1 MSIQHEKVLYKTKM
15 NMMILHYLK
24 SAVRSLMKYKVQT
37 TASMVGLTLGFV
49 CFALSAVWV
58 RYEQTF
64 DSFHRGADRMYLL
77 RSSSFWEN
85 QTSLSHHFPLA
96 EELKRTFSEVEDAAA
111 YWYWEIPVKL
121 SEDAAEDVN
130 LGYIRSD
137 SLFVRMFDVRLV
149 RGSWSF
155 LNVPEEA
162 ALTEEGARR
171 LFGTT
176 DVLGRTIYY
185 GNTYRISAVLTGW
198 GQHTNFPFSIMFGMD
213 QDEKNNTSY
222 CDYYISLRLRAGV
235 DTAALVAQMNNS
247 SLKYRQTNWWDG
259 SKCAL
264 SLEPLTHCRYTEFQD
279 RQSVSIF
286 YIRLFSALG
295 LVLIVLALVNFF
307 SMLVSRMHLRRRELA
322 LRIACGSSRGGLTG
336 LFLSELLLILS
347 GAVLLGMIL
356 VEAMEKP
363 FCMLS
368 GIEGSIRLPV
378 AVCFLLLAA
387 VIFLMTWG
395 ITAFYCNR
403 IASRQLQPA
412 AAVRPGR
419 FSFQKIC
426 LGVQF
431 GICALVLFALSFLLL
446 QLRHLTHTDIGF
458 ERDGRAIVECDGSE
472 SLNERIIHEL
482 RRQPYV
488 QEVKKLYSLL
498 PQRAH
503 AGMAVSSWDGKL
515 DNADP
520 ITLNAIPEGQEFI
533 DFYGLRLIAGNT
545 LITQGDTMSV
555 VINETAARMM
565 NMANPVGK
573 KVGSWL
579 VVGVVRDFHVSA
591 PTVPVEPTV
600 FLGFN
605 GPLQM
610 GRETLVRFDESET
623 ERMKHFVDSLV
634 QSEEPGVFLK
644 ITTVREAYEEYLR
657 SERTLQRLL
666 TVVAVACVL
675 ITLIGVFAH
684 VSLVCEQRRKEIA
697 IRKVNGATASGI
709 FRSFLKEYFVLLLVA
724 CVIAFPLGSVAMQ
737 QWVERYV
744 ERMAWPWWLYAAILV
759 GLALFVVLCIGRS
772 VWRAARE
779 NPAEVIKSE

>member
-1 MSIQHEKVLYKTKM
+1 M
-15 NMMILHYLK
+15 NMMFLHYLK

-37 TASMVGLTLGFV
+37 TASVIGLALGFV
-49 CFALSAVWV
+49 CFVLSAVWV

-96 EELKRTFSEVEDAAA
+96 EELKRTFAEVEDAAA
-111 YWYWEIPVKL
+111 YWYWEISVKL

-130 LGYIRSD
+130 LGCIRSD

-185 GNTYRISAVLTGW
+185 AGNTYRISAVLTGW

-213 QDEKNNTSY
+213 QDEKNKSSY
-222 CDYYISLRLRAGV
+222 PDYYISLRLTSET

-247 SLKYRQTNWWDG
+247 SLKYKQTNWWDG

-295 LVLIVLALVNFF
+295 LLLIVLALVNFF

-347 GAVLLGMIL
+347 GAVLLGMVL
-356 VEAMEKP
+356 VEAVEKP
-363 FCMLS
+363 FCALS

-378 AVCFLLLAA
+378 AVCFLLLA
-387 VIFLMTWG
+387 IITFLMTWG
-395 ITAFYCNR
+395 IVSFYCNR

-412 AAVRPGR
+412 VVVRPGR

-482 RRQPYV
+482 RRQSYV

-498 PQRAH
+498 PQKSS
-503 AGMAVSSWDGKL
+503 GSLAVNTWDGKL
-515 DNADP
+515 DDAYS
-520 ITLNAIPEGQEFI
+520 IALNAIPEGQEFMN
-533 DFYGLRLIAGNT
+533 FYGLRLIAGNT
-545 LITQGDTMSV
+545 LITQDDTISA
-555 VINETAARMM
+555 VINETAVRRM
-565 NMANPVGK
+565 NMSDPIGK
-573 KVGSWL
+573 KVGRWTI
-579 VVGVVRDFHVSA
+579 VGVVRDFHVSA
-591 PTVPVEPTV
+591 PTVPVEPTII
-600 FLGFN
+600 LGFN
-605 GPLQM
+605 GPVHL

-623 ERMKHFVDSLV
+623 VRLKHFVDSLA
-634 QSEEPGVFLK
+634 QSEKPGVFLK

-666 TVVAVACVL
+666 TVVAVVCVL

-697 IRKVNGATASGI
+697 IRKVNGATATGI
-709 FRSFLKEYFVLLLVA
+709 FRSFLKEYFALLLVA
-724 CVIAFPLGSVAMQ
+724 CIIAFPLGSVAMQ
-737 QWVERYV
+737 SWVERYV
-744 ERMAWPWWLYAAILV
+744 ERMVWPWWLYPAILM

>member
-1 MSIQHEKVLYKTKM
+1 M

-24 SAVRSLMKYKVQT
+24 SAVRSLTKYKVQT
-37 TASMVGLTLGFV
+37 IASVVGLTLGFV

-64 DSFHRGADRMYLL
+64 DSFHRGADRMFLL
-77 RSSSFWEN
+77 GSNSWRE
-85 QTSLSHHFPLA
+85 TGLSHRFLLA
-96 EELKRTFSEVEDAAA
+96 EELKETFPEVEDAAA
-111 YWYWEIPVKL
+111 YWYLEIPVML
-121 SEDAAEDVN
+121 SEDATEEVN
-130 LGYIRSD
+130 LGCIRTD
-137 SLFVRMFDVRLV
+137 SLFVHMFDVRLM

-155 LNVPEEA
+155 LNVPEEV
-162 ALTEEGARR
+162 ALTEEGALR

-176 DVLGRTIYY
+176 DVLGRTVYCQ
-185 GNTYRISAVLTGW
+185 NKTYRISAVLTGW
-198 GQHTNFPFSIMFGMD
+198 GQHTNFPFSIMLGMN

-235 DTAALVAQMNNS
+235 DTAALVTQMNNS
-247 SLKYRQTNWWDG
+247 SLKYKVSQRWDG
-259 SKCAL
+259 KKCVL
-264 SLEPLTHCRYTEFQD
+264 SLEPLTHCRYTVFQD
-279 RQSVSIF
+279 KLSVSIF

-295 LVLIVLALVNFF
+295 LLLIVLALVNFF
-307 SMLVSRMHLRRRELA
+307 SMSVSRMYLRRRELA
-322 LRIACGSSRGGLTG
+322 LRIACGSSRVGLTG

-368 GIEGSIRLPV
+368 GIEGSIRLSV
-378 AVCFLLLAA
+378 VVCFLLLAA

-395 ITAFYCNR
+395 ISAFYCNR

-458 ERDGRAIVECDGSE
+458 ERDGRATIYCYGSE

-623 ERMKHFVDSLV
+623 DRLKHFVDSLV

-657 SERTLQRLL
+657 SERTLQKLL

-697 IRKVNGATASGI
+697 IRKVNGATAAGI
-709 FRSFLKEYFVLLLVA
+709 FRSFLKEYFALLLVA

-737 QWVERYV
+737 NWVERYV

>member
-1 MSIQHEKVLYKTKM
+1 MF
-15 NMMILHYLK
+15 LHYLK
-24 SAVRSLMKYKVQT
+24 SAVRSLTKYKVQT
-37 TASMVGLTLGFV
+37 IASVVGLTLGFV

-64 DSFHRGADRMYLL
+64 DSFHRRADRMYLL
-77 RSSSFWEN
+77 GSNSWRE
-85 QTSLSHHFPLA
+85 TGLSHRFLLA
-96 EELKRTFSEVEDAAA
+96 EELKGTFPEVEDAAA
-111 YWYWEIPVKL
+111 YWYLEIPVML
-121 SEDAAEDVN
+121 SEDATEEVN
-130 LGYIRSD
+130 LGCIRTD
-137 SLFVRMFDVRLV
+137 SLFVHMFDVRLM

-155 LNVPEEA
+155 LNVPEEV
-162 ALTEEGARR
+162 ALTEEGALR
-171 LFGTT
+171 LLGTT
-176 DVLGRTIYY
+176 DVLGRTVYCQ
-185 GNTYRISAVLTGW
+185 NKTYRISAVLTGW
-198 GQHTNFPFSIMFGMD
+198 GQHTNFPFSIMLGMD

-235 DTAALVAQMNNS
+235 DTAALVTQMNNS
-247 SLKYRQTNWWDG
+247 SLKYKVSQRWDG
-259 SKCAL
+259 KKCVL
-264 SLEPLTHCRYTEFQD
+264 SLEPLTHCRYTVFQD
-279 RQSVSIF
+279 KLSVSIF

-295 LVLIVLALVNFF
+295 LLLIVLALVNFF
-307 SMLVSRMHLRRRELA
+307 SMSVSRMYLRRRELA
-322 LRIACGSSRGGLTG
+322 LRIACGSSRVGLTG

-368 GIEGSIRLPV
+368 GIEGSIRLSV
-378 AVCFLLLAA
+378 VVCFLLLAA

-395 ITAFYCNR
+395 ITVFYCNR

-431 GICALVLFALSFLLL
+431 GICTLVLFALSFLLL

-458 ERDGRAIVECDGSE
+458 ERDGRATIYCYGSE

-623 ERMKHFVDSLV
+623 DRLKHFVDSLV

-697 IRKVNGATASGI
+697 IRKVNGATATGI
-709 FRSFLKEYFVLLLVA
+709 FRSFLKEYFALLLVA
-724 CVIAFPLGSVAMQ
+724 CIIAFPLGSVAMQ
-737 QWVERYV
+737 SWVERYV
-744 ERMAWPWWLYAAILV
+744 ERMVWPWWLYAAILV

-772 VWRAARE
+772 VWHAARE

>member
-1 MSIQHEKVLYKTKM
+1 
-15 NMMILHYLK
+15 MMILHYLK

-37 TASMVGLTLGFV
+37 VASMVGLTLGFV

-121 SEDAAEDVN
+121 SEDAAEAVN

-623 ERMKHFVDSLV
+623 DRLKHFVDSLV

-657 SERTLQRLL
+657 SERTLQKLL
-666 TVVAVACVL
+666 MVVALACVL

-684 VSLVCEQRRKEIA
+684 VSLICEQRRKEIA

-709 FRSFLKEYFVLLLVA
+709 FRSFLKEYFALLLVA

-737 QWVERYV
+737 SWMERYV

-759 GLALFVVLCIGRS
+759 ALGLFVVLCIGRS

>member
-1 MSIQHEKVLYKTKM
+1 
-15 NMMILHYLK
+15 MMILHYLK
-24 SAVRSLMKYKVQT
+24 SAVRSLTKYKVQT
-37 TASMVGLTLGFV
+37 VASVVGLTLGFV

-77 RSSSFWEN
+77 GSNSWRE
-85 QTSLSHHFPLA
+85 TGLSHRFLLA
-96 EELKRTFSEVEDAAA
+96 EELKETFPEVEDAAA
-111 YWYWEIPVKL
+111 YWYLEIPVML
-121 SEDAAEDVN
+121 SEDATEEVN
-130 LGYIRSD
+130 LGCIRAD
-137 SLFVRMFDVRLV
+137 SLFVHMFDVRLM

-155 LNVPEEA
+155 LNVPEEV
-162 ALTEEGARR
+162 ALTEEGALR

-176 DVLGRTIYY
+176 DVLGRTVYCQ
-185 GNTYRISAVLTGW
+185 NKTYRISAVLTGW

-222 CDYYISLRLRAGV
+222 CDYYISLRLRARV
-235 DTAALVAQMNNS
+235 DTAALVTQMNNS
-247 SLKYRQTNWWDG
+247 SLKYKVSQRWDG
-259 SKCAL
+259 KKCVL
-264 SLEPLTHCRYTEFQD
+264 SLEPLTHCRYTVFQD
-279 RQSVSIF
+279 KLSVSIF

-295 LVLIVLALVNFF
+295 LLLIVLALVNFF
-307 SMLVSRMHLRRRELA
+307 SMSVSRMYLRRRELA
-322 LRIACGSSRGGLTG
+322 LRIACGSSRVGLTG

-356 VEAMEKP
+356 VEAMEKS

-368 GIEGSIRLPV
+368 GIEGSIRLSV
-378 AVCFLLLAA
+378 VVCFLLLVA

-431 GICALVLFALSFLLL
+431 GICALVLFCLSFLLL

-458 ERDGRAIVECDGSE
+458 ERDGRATVYCYGSE

-503 AGMAVSSWDGKL
+503 AGMAVSSWDGKS

-533 DFYGLRLIAGNT
+533 NFYGLRLIAGNT

-573 KVGSWL
+573 KVGPWL

-610 GRETLVRFDESET
+610 GRETLVRFNESET

-709 FRSFLKEYFVLLLVA
+709 FRSFLKEYFALLLVA
-724 CVIAFPLGSVAMQ
+724 CIIVFPLGSVAMQ

-744 ERMAWPWWLYAAILV
+744 ERMVWPWWLYAAILV
-759 GLALFVVLCIGRS
+759 VLALFVVLCIGRS

>member
-1 MSIQHEKVLYKTKM
+1 M

-24 SAVRSLMKYKVQT
+24 SAVRSLMKYKIQT
-37 TASMVGLTLGFV
+37 VASMVGLTLGFV

-77 RSSSFWEN
+77 DSNSWRD
-85 QTSLSHHFPLA
+85 TGLSHRFLLA
-96 EELKRTFSEVEDAAA
+96 EELKETFPEVEDAAA
-111 YWYWEIPVKL
+111 YWYWEISIKL
-121 SEDAAEDVN
+121 SEDAAEEVD
-130 LGYIRSD
+130 LGCIHAD

-155 LNVPEEA
+155 LNVPEEI

-176 DVLGRTIYY
+176 DVLGRTVYCQ
-185 GNTYRISAVLTGW
+185 NKTYCISAVLTGW

-235 DTAALVAQMNNS
+235 DTAALVTQMNNR
-247 SLKYRQTNWWDG
+247 SLKYKVSQRWDG
-259 SKCAL
+259 KKSLL
-264 SLEPLTHCRYTEFQD
+264 SLEPLTHCRYTVFQD

-295 LVLIVLALVNFF
+295 LLLIVLALVNFF
-307 SMLVSRMHLRRRELA
+307 SILVSRMHLRRRELA
-322 LRIACGSSRGGLTG
+322 LRIACGSSRVGLTG

-368 GIEGSIRLPV
+368 GIEGSIRLSV
-378 AVCFLLLAA
+378 VICFLLLAA

-458 ERDGRAIVECDGSE
+458 ERDGRATIYCYGSE

-610 GRETLVRFDESET
+610 GRDILVHFDESDT
-623 ERMKHFVDSLV
+623 DRLKHFVDSLV

-657 SERTLQRLL
+657 SERTLQKLL

-697 IRKVNGATASGI
+697 IRKVNGATATGI
-709 FRSFLKEYFVLLLVA
+709 FRSFLKEYFSLLLLA

-737 QWVERYV
+737 KWVERYV
-744 ERMAWPWWLYAAILV
+744 ERMVWPWWLYAAILV
-759 GLALFVVLCIGRS
+759 ALGLFVVLCIGRS

>member
-1 MSIQHEKVLYKTKM
+1 
-15 NMMILHYLK
+15 MMILHYLK
-24 SAVRSLMKYKVQT
+24 SAVRSLTKYKVQT
-37 TASMVGLTLGFV
+37 IASVVGLTLGFV
-49 CFALSAVWV
+49 CFALSTVWV

-77 RSSSFWEN
+77 GSNSWRE
-85 QTSLSHHFPLA
+85 TGLSHRFLLA
-96 EELKRTFSEVEDAAA
+96 EELKETFPEVEDAAA
-111 YWYWEIPVKL
+111 YWYLEIPVML
-121 SEDAAEDVN
+121 SEDATEEVN
-130 LGYIRSD
+130 LGCIRTD
-137 SLFVRMFDVRLV
+137 SLFVHMFDVRLM

-155 LNVPEEA
+155 LNVPEEV
-162 ALTEEGARR
+162 ALTEEGALR

-176 DVLGRTIYY
+176 DVLGRTVYCQ
-185 GNTYRISAVLTGW
+185 NKTYRISAVLTGW
-198 GQHTNFPFSIMFGMD
+198 GQHTNFPFSIMLGMD

-222 CDYYISLRLRAGV
+222 CDYYINLRLRAGV
-235 DTAALVAQMNNS
+235 DTAALVTQMNNS
-247 SLKYRQTNWWDG
+247 SLKYKVSQRWDG
-259 SKCAL
+259 KKCVL
-264 SLEPLTHCRYTEFQD
+264 SLEPLTHCRYTVFQD
-279 RQSVSIF
+279 KLSVSIF

-295 LVLIVLALVNFF
+295 LLLIVLALVNFF
-307 SMLVSRMHLRRRELA
+307 SMSVSRMYLRRRELA
-322 LRIACGSSRGGLTG
+322 LRIACGSSRVGLTG

-368 GIEGSIRLPV
+368 GIEGSIRLSV
-378 AVCFLLLAA
+378 VVCFLLLAA

-412 AAVRPGR
+412 AAVSPGR

-458 ERDGRAIVECDGSE
+458 ERDGRATIYCYGSE

-623 ERMKHFVDSLV
+623 DRLKHFVDSLV

-709 FRSFLKEYFVLLLVA
+709 FRSFLKEYFALLLVA
-724 CVIAFPLGSVAMQ
+724 CIIAFPLGSVAMQ
-737 QWVERYV
+737 SWVERYV

-759 GLALFVVLCIGRS
+759 GLLLFVMLCIGRS

>member
-1 MSIQHEKVLYKTKM
+1 
-15 NMMILHYLK
+15 MMILHYLK
-24 SAVRSLMKYKVQT
+24 SAVRSLMKYKIQT
-37 TASMVGLTLGFV
+37 VASMVGLTLGFV

-64 DSFHRGADRMYLL
+64 DSFHRGADRMFLL
-77 RSSSFWEN
+77 GSNSWRE
-85 QTSLSHHFPLA
+85 TGLSHRFLLA
-96 EELKRTFSEVEDAAA
+96 EELKETFPEVEDAAA
-111 YWYWEIPVKL
+111 YWYLEIPVML
-121 SEDAAEDVN
+121 SEDATEEVN
-130 LGYIRSD
+130 LGCIRTD
-137 SLFVRMFDVRLV
+137 SLFVHMFDVRLM

-155 LNVPEEA
+155 LNVPEEV
-162 ALTEEGARR
+162 ALTEEGALR

-176 DVLGRTIYY
+176 DVMGRTVYCQ
-185 GNTYRISAVLTGW
+185 NKTYRISAVLTGW
-198 GQHTNFPFSIMFGMD
+198 GQHTNFPFSIMLGMD

-235 DTAALVAQMNNS
+235 DTAALVTQMNNS
-247 SLKYRQTNWWDG
+247 SLKYKVSQRWDG
-259 SKCAL
+259 KKCVL
-264 SLEPLTHCRYTEFQD
+264 SLEPLTHCRYTVFQD
-279 RQSVSIF
+279 KLSVSIF

-295 LVLIVLALVNFF
+295 LLLIVLALVNFF
-307 SMLVSRMHLRRRELA
+307 SMSVSRMYLRRRELA
-322 LRIACGSSRGGLTG
+322 LRIACGSSRVGLTG

-368 GIEGSIRLPV
+368 GIEGSISIPV
-378 AVCFLLLAA
+378 VVCFLLLAA

-458 ERDGRAIVECDGSE
+458 ERNGRATIYCYGSE

-623 ERMKHFVDSLV
+623 DRLKHFVDSLV

-657 SERTLQRLL
+657 SERTLQKLL

-709 FRSFLKEYFVLLLVA
+709 FHSFLKEYFALLLVA
-724 CVIAFPLGSVAMQ
+724 CIIAFPLGSVAMQ

-744 ERMAWPWWLYAAILV
+744 ERMTWPWWLYAAILV

>member
-1 MSIQHEKVLYKTKM
+1 
-15 NMMILHYLK
+15 MMILHYLK
-24 SAVRSLMKYKVQT
+24 SAVRSLTKYKVQT
-37 TASMVGLTLGFV
+37 VASVVGLTLGFV

-77 RSSSFWEN
+77 GSNSWRE
-85 QTSLSHHFPLA
+85 TGLSHRFLLA
-96 EELKRTFSEVEDAAA
+96 EELKETFPEVEDAAA
-111 YWYWEIPVKL
+111 YWYLEIPVML
-121 SEDAAEDVN
+121 SEDATEEVN
-130 LGYIRSD
+130 LGCIRAD
-137 SLFVRMFDVRLV
+137 SLFVHMFDVRLM

-155 LNVPEEA
+155 LNVPEEV
-162 ALTEEGARR
+162 ALTEEGALR

-176 DVLGRTIYY
+176 DVLGRTVYCQ
-185 GNTYRISAVLTGW
+185 NKTYRISAVLTGW
-198 GQHTNFPFSIMFGMD
+198 GQHTNFPFSIMLGMD

-222 CDYYISLRLRAGV
+222 CDYYISLRLRARV
-235 DTAALVAQMNNS
+235 DTATLVTQMNNS
-247 SLKYRQTNWWDG
+247 SLKYKVSQRWDG
-259 SKCAL
+259 KKCVL
-264 SLEPLTHCRYTEFQD
+264 SLEPLTHCRYTVFQD
-279 RQSVSIF
+279 KLSVSIF

-295 LVLIVLALVNFF
+295 LLLIVLALVNFF
-307 SMLVSRMHLRRRELA
+307 SMSVSRMYLRRRELA
-322 LRIACGSSRGGLTG
+322 LRIACGSSRVGLTG
-336 LFLSELLLILS
+336 LFLFELLLILS
-347 GAVLLGMIL
+347 GAVLLGMVL
-356 VEAMEKP
+356 VEAVEKP

-368 GIEGSIRLPV
+368 GIEGSIRLSV
-378 AVCFLLLAA
+378 VVCFLLLAA

-412 AAVRPGR
+412 ATVSPGR

-458 ERDGRAIVECDGSE
+458 ERNGRATIYCYGSE

-498 PQRAH
+498 PQGAH

-573 KVGSWL
+573 KVGPWL

-591 PTVPVEPTV
+591 PTVPVEPMV

-623 ERMKHFVDSLV
+623 ARLKHFVDSLV
-634 QSEEPGVFLK
+634 KSEEPGVFLK

-657 SERTLQRLL
+657 SERTLQKLL
-666 TVVAVACVL
+666 TVVAVVCVQ

-697 IRKVNGATASGI
+697 IRKVNGATAAGI
-709 FRSFLKEYFVLLLVA
+709 FRSFLKEYFALLLVA

-737 QWVERYV
+737 NWVERYV
-744 ERMAWPWWLYAAILV
+744 ERMFWPWWLYAAILLV
-759 GLALFVVLCIGRS
+759 LSLFVVLCIGRS

>member
-1 MSIQHEKVLYKTKM
+1 
-15 NMMILHYLK
+15 MMILHYLK
-24 SAVRSLMKYKVQT
+24 SAVRSLTKYKVQT
-37 TASMVGLTLGFV
+37 IASVVGLTLGFV

-64 DSFHRGADRMYLL
+64 DSFHRGADRMFLL
-77 RSSSFWEN
+77 GSNSWRE
-85 QTSLSHHFPLA
+85 TGLSHRFLLA
-96 EELKRTFSEVEDAAA
+96 EELKETFPEVEDAAA
-111 YWYWEIPVKL
+111 YWYLEIPVML
-121 SEDAAEDVN
+121 SEDATEEVN
-130 LGYIRSD
+130 LGCIRTD
-137 SLFVRMFDVRLV
+137 SLFVHMFDVRLM

-155 LNVPEEA
+155 LNVPEEV
-162 ALTEEGARR
+162 ALTEEGALR

-176 DVLGRTIYY
+176 DVLGRTVYCQ
-185 GNTYRISAVLTGW
+185 NKTYRISAVLTGW

-235 DTAALVAQMNNS
+235 DTAALVTQMNNS
-247 SLKYRQTNWWDG
+247 SLKYKVSQRWDG
-259 SKCAL
+259 KKCVL
-264 SLEPLTHCRYTEFQD
+264 SLEPLTHCRYTVFQD
-279 RQSVSIF
+279 KLSVSIF

-295 LVLIVLALVNFF
+295 LLLIVLALVNFF
-307 SMLVSRMHLRRRELA
+307 SMSVSRMYLRRRELA
-322 LRIACGSSRGGLTG
+322 LRIACGSSRVGLTG

-356 VEAMEKP
+356 VEAVEKP

-368 GIEGSIRLPV
+368 GIEGSIRLSV
-378 AVCFLLLAA
+378 VVCFLLLAA

-458 ERDGRAIVECDGSE
+458 ERDGRATIYCYGSE
-472 SLNERIIHEL
+472 SLNKRIIHEL

-498 PQRAH
+498 PQGAH

-573 KVGSWL
+573 KVGPWL

-666 TVVAVACVL
+666 TVVAVVCVL

-697 IRKVNGATASGI
+697 IRKVNGATAAGI
-709 FRSFLKEYFVLLLVA
+709 FRSFLKEYFALLLVA
-724 CVIAFPLGSVAMQ
+724 CIIAFPLGSVAMQ
-737 QWVERYV
+737 SWVERYV
-744 ERMAWPWWLYAAILV
+744 ERMTWPWWLYAAILV

>member
-1 MSIQHEKVLYKTKM
+1 M
-15 NMMILHYLK
+15 NMMFLHYLK
-24 SAVRSLMKYKVQT
+24 VAVRSLMKYKVQT
-37 TASMVGLTLGFV
+37 AASVIGLALGFV

-77 RSSSFWEN
+77 RSSSFWRE
-85 QTSLSHHFPLA
+85 TGLSHRFLLA
-96 EELKRTFSEVEDAAA
+96 EELKETFPEVEDAAA
-111 YWYWEIPVKL
+111 YWYLEVPVML
-121 SEDAAEDVN
+121 SDDATEEVN
-130 LGYIRSD
+130 LGCVRTD
-137 SLFVRMFDVRLV
+137 SLFVRMFDVQLV

-155 LNVPEEA
+155 LNVPEEI

-176 DVLGRTIYY
+176 DVLGRTVYCQ
-185 GNTYRISAVLTGW
+185 NKTYRISAVLTGW

-235 DTAALVAQMNNS
+235 DTAALVTQMNNS
-247 SLKYRQTNWWDG
+247 SLKYKVSQRWDG
-259 SKCAL
+259 KKCVL
-264 SLEPLTHCRYTEFQD
+264 SLEPLTHCRYTVFQD
-279 RQSVSIF
+279 RQSVSIL
-286 YIRLFSALG
+286 YIRLFSVLG
-295 LVLIVLALVNFF
+295 LLLIVLALVNFF

-336 LFLSELLLILS
+336 VFLSELLLILS

-356 VEAMEKP
+356 VEVVEMP
-363 FCMLS
+363 FCTLS

-378 AVCFLLLAA
+378 AICFLLLAA
-387 VIFLMTWG
+387 VTFLMTWG
-395 ITAFYCNR
+395 IITFYCNR

-412 AAVRPGR
+412 AAVRSGR
-419 FSFQKIC
+419 LSFQKIC

-431 GICALVLFALSFLLL
+431 GICALVLFCLAFLLL
-446 QLRHLTHTDIGF
+446 QLRYLTNTDIGF
-458 ERDGRAIVECDGSE
+458 ERDGRATIYCYGSE

-482 RRQPYV
+482 CRQSYV

-498 PQRAH
+498 PQRSF
-503 AGMAVSSWDGKL
+503 AGIAVDSWDGKL

-520 ITLNAIPEGQEFI
+520 VTLNVIPEGQEFI

-565 NMANPVGK
+565 NMTNPIGK
-573 KVGSWL
+573 KIGKWTI
-579 VVGVVRDFHVSA
+579 VGVVRDFHVSA

-605 GPLQM
+605 GPVQM

-623 ERMKHFVDSLV
+623 DRLKHFVDSLV

-657 SERTLQRLL
+657 SERTLQKLL

-709 FRSFLKEYFVLLLVA
+709 FRSFLKEYFALLLLA

-737 QWVERYV
+737 KWVERYV
-744 ERMAWPWWLYAAILV
+744 ERMVWPWWLYAAILV
-759 GLALFVVLCIGRS
+759 ALGLFVVLCIGRS

>member
-1 MSIQHEKVLYKTKM
+1 M

-24 SAVRSLMKYKVQT
+24 SAVRSLMKYKIQT
-37 TASMVGLTLGFV
+37 VASMVGLTLGFV

-77 RSSSFWEN
+77 DSNSWRD
-85 QTSLSHHFPLA
+85 TGLSHRFLLA
-96 EELKRTFSEVEDAAA
+96 EELKETFPEVEDAAA
-111 YWYWEIPVKL
+111 YWYWEISIKL
-121 SEDAAEDVN
+121 SEDAAEEVD
-130 LGYIRSD
+130 LGCIHAD

-155 LNVPEEA
+155 LNVPEEI

-176 DVLGRTIYY
+176 DVLGRTVYCQ
-185 GNTYRISAVLTGW
+185 NKTYCISAVLTGW

-235 DTAALVAQMNNS
+235 DTAALVTQMNNR
-247 SLKYRQTNWWDG
+247 SLKYKVSQRWDG
-259 SKCAL
+259 KKSLL
-264 SLEPLTHCRYTEFQD
+264 SLEPLTHCRYTVFQD

-295 LVLIVLALVNFF
+295 LLLIVLALVNFF
-307 SMLVSRMHLRRRELA
+307 SILVSRMHLRRRELA
-322 LRIACGSSRGGLTG
+322 LRIACGSSRVGLTG

-368 GIEGSIRLPV
+368 GIEGSIRLSV
-378 AVCFLLLAA
+378 VICFLLLAA

-458 ERDGRAIVECDGSE
+458 ERNGRATIYCYGSE

-610 GRETLVRFDESET
+610 GRDILVHFDESDT
-623 ERMKHFVDSLV
+623 DRLKHFVDSLV

-657 SERTLQRLL
+657 SERTLQKLL

-697 IRKVNGATASGI
+697 IRKVNGATATGI
-709 FRSFLKEYFVLLLVA
+709 FRSFLKEYFSLLLLA

-737 QWVERYV
+737 KWVERYV
-744 ERMAWPWWLYAAILV
+744 ERMVWPWWLYAAILV
-759 GLALFVVLCIGRS
+759 ALGLFVVLCIGRS

>member
-1 MSIQHEKVLYKTKM
+1 M

-24 SAVRSLMKYKVQT
+24 SAVRSLTKYKVQT
-37 TASMVGLTLGFV
+37 IASVVGLTLGFV

-64 DSFHRGADRMYLL
+64 DSFHRGADRMFLL
-77 RSSSFWEN
+77 GSNSWRE
-85 QTSLSHHFPLA
+85 TGLSHRFLLA
-96 EELKRTFSEVEDAAA
+96 EELKETFPEVEDAAA
-111 YWYWEIPVKL
+111 YWYLEIPVML
-121 SEDAAEDVN
+121 SEDATEEVN
-130 LGYIRSD
+130 LGCIRTD
-137 SLFVRMFDVRLV
+137 SLFVHMFDVRLM

-155 LNVPEEA
+155 LNVPEEV
-162 ALTEEGARR
+162 ALTEEGALR

-176 DVLGRTIYY
+176 DVLGRTVYCQ
-185 GNTYRISAVLTGW
+185 NKTYRISAVLTGW

-235 DTAALVAQMNNS
+235 DTAALVTQMNNS
-247 SLKYRQTNWWDG
+247 SLKYKVSQRWDG
-259 SKCAL
+259 KKCVL
-264 SLEPLTHCRYTEFQD
+264 SLEPLTHCRYTVFQD
-279 RQSVSIF
+279 KLSVSIF

-295 LVLIVLALVNFF
+295 LLLIVLALVNFF
-307 SMLVSRMHLRRRELA
+307 SMSVSRMYLRRRELA
-322 LRIACGSSRGGLTG
+322 LRIACGSSRVGLTG

-368 GIEGSIRLPV
+368 GIEGSIRLSV
-378 AVCFLLLAA
+378 VVCFLLLAA

-458 ERDGRAIVECDGSE
+458 ERDGRATIYCYGSE

-623 ERMKHFVDSLV
+623 DRLKHFVDSLV

-657 SERTLQRLL
+657 SERTLQKLL
-666 TVVAVACVL
+666 TVVAVVCVL

-697 IRKVNGATASGI
+697 IRKVNGATAADI
-709 FRSFLKEYFVLLLVA
+709 FRSFLKEYLALLLVA
-724 CVIAFPLGSVAMQ
+724 CIIAFPLGSVAMQ
-737 QWVERYV
+737 SWVERYV

>member
-1 MSIQHEKVLYKTKM
+1 
-15 NMMILHYLK
+15 MMILHYLK
-24 SAVRSLMKYKVQT
+24 SAVRSLTKYKVQT
-37 TASMVGLTLGFV
+37 IASVVGLTLGFV

-64 DSFHRGADRMYLL
+64 DSFHRGADRMFLL
-77 RSSSFWEN
+77 GSNSWRE
-85 QTSLSHHFPLA
+85 TGLSHRFLLA
-96 EELKRTFSEVEDAAA
+96 EELKETFPEVEDAAA
-111 YWYWEIPVKL
+111 YWYLEIPVML
-121 SEDAAEDVN
+121 SEDATEEVN
-130 LGYIRSD
+130 LGCIRTD
-137 SLFVRMFDVRLV
+137 SLFVHMFDVRLM

-155 LNVPEEA
+155 LNVPEEV
-162 ALTEEGARR
+162 ALTEEGALR

-176 DVLGRTIYY
+176 DVLGRTVYCQ
-185 GNTYRISAVLTGW
+185 NKTYRISAVLTGW
-198 GQHTNFPFSIMFGMD
+198 GQHTNFPFSIMLGMN

-235 DTAALVAQMNNS
+235 DTAALVTQMNNS
-247 SLKYRQTNWWDG
+247 SLKYKVSQRWDG
-259 SKCAL
+259 KKCVL
-264 SLEPLTHCRYTEFQD
+264 SLEPLTHCRYTVFQD
-279 RQSVSIF
+279 KLSVSIF

-295 LVLIVLALVNFF
+295 LLLIVLALVNFF
-307 SMLVSRMHLRRRELA
+307 SMSVSRMYLRRRELA
-322 LRIACGSSRGGLTG
+322 LRIACGSSRVGLTG

-368 GIEGSIRLPV
+368 GIEGSIRLSV
-378 AVCFLLLAA
+378 VVCFLLLAA

-395 ITAFYCNR
+395 ISAFYCNR

-458 ERDGRAIVECDGSE
+458 ERDGRATIYCYGSE

-623 ERMKHFVDSLV
+623 DRLKHFVDSLV

-657 SERTLQRLL
+657 SERTLQKLL

-697 IRKVNGATASGI
+697 IRKVNGATAAGI
-709 FRSFLKEYFVLLLVA
+709 FRSFLKEYFALLLVA

-737 QWVERYV
+737 NWVERYV

>member
-1 MSIQHEKVLYKTKM
+1 
-15 NMMILHYLK
+15 MMILHYLK
-24 SAVRSLMKYKVQT
+24 SAVRSLMKYKIQT
-37 TASMVGLTLGFV
+37 VASMVGLALGFV

-77 RSSSFWEN
+77 GSSSAWEN
-85 QTSLSHHFPLA
+85 QTNLKHRFPLA
-96 EELKRTFSEVEDAAA
+96 EELKETFPEVEDAAA

-130 LGYIRSD
+130 LGCVRSD

-155 LNVPEEA
+155 LNVPEEV

-185 GNTYRISAVLTGW
+185 AGNTYRISTVLTGW

-213 QDEKNNTSY
+213 QTEKNKSSY
-222 CDYYISLRLRAGV
+222 PDYYISLRLRSEA
-235 DTAALVAQMNNS
+235 DTAALMAQMNNS
-247 SLKYRQTNWWDG
+247 SLKYKVAKMWNG
-259 SKCAL
+259 KKSVL
-264 SLEPLTHCRYTEFQD
+264 SLEPLTHCRYTVFQD
-279 RQSVSIF
+279 RLSVSIF

-295 LVLIVLALVNFF
+295 LLLIVLALVNFF

-322 LRIACGSSRGGLTG
+322 LRIACGSSRVGLTG
-336 LFLSELLLILS
+336 VFLSELLLILS
-347 GAVLLGMIL
+347 GAVLSGMIFIEI
-356 VEAMEKP
+356 VEKP
-363 FCMLS
+363 FCTLS

-387 VIFLMTWG
+387 VTFLMTWG
-395 ITAFYCNR
+395 IIVIYCHR

-412 AAVRPGR
+412 VVVRPER

-446 QLRHLTHTDIGF
+446 QLRHLAHTDIGF
-458 ERDGRAIVECDGSE
+458 ERDGRATIFCPDSE
-472 SLNERIIHEL
+472 SLKEHIIHEL

-488 QEVKKLYSLL
+488 QEVKQLYSLF
-498 PQRAH
+498 PQ
-503 AGMAVSSWDGKL
+503 GSSGGLAVSSWDGKL

-533 DFYGLRLIAGNT
+533 DFYGLRLIAGNS
-545 LITQGDTMSV
+545 LKAQGDTMAA

-565 NMANPVGK
+565 NMANPIGK
-573 KVGSWL
+573 KVGMWTI
-579 VVGVVRDFHVSA
+579 VGVVRDFHVSA
-591 PTVPVEPTV
+591 PTVPVDPVILIE
-600 FLGFN
+600 FN
-605 GPLQM
+605 CPVQM
-610 GRETLVRFDESET
+610 GRDILVHFDESDT
-623 ERMKHFVDSLV
+623 DRLKHFVDSLV
-634 QSEEPGVFLK
+634 QSEEPGVFLE
-644 ITTVREAYEEYLR
+644 ITTAHEAYEEYLH

-684 VSLVCEQRRKEIA
+684 VSMVCEQRRKEIA
-697 IRKVNGATASGI
+697 IRKVNGATAAGI
-709 FRSFLKEYFVLLLVA
+709 FRSFLKEYFALLLVA

-744 ERMAWPWWLYAAILV
+744 ERMAWPWWLYAAIFV
-759 GLALFVVLCIGRS
+759 GLSLFVVLCIGRS

>member
-1 MSIQHEKVLYKTKM
+1 
-15 NMMILHYLK
+15 MMILHYLK
-24 SAVRSLMKYKVQT
+24 SAVRSLMKYKIQT
-37 TASMVGLTLGFV
+37 VASMVGLTLGFV

-77 RSSSFWEN
+77 DSNSWRD
-85 QTSLSHHFPLA
+85 TGLSHRFLLA
-96 EELKRTFSEVEDAAA
+96 EELKETFPEVEDAAA
-111 YWYWEIPVKL
+111 YWYWEISIKL
-121 SEDAAEDVN
+121 SEDAAEEVD
-130 LGYIRSD
+130 LGCIHAD

-155 LNVPEEA
+155 LNVPEEI

-176 DVLGRTIYY
+176 DVLGRTVYCQ
-185 GNTYRISAVLTGW
+185 NKTYCISAVLTGW
-198 GQHTNFPFSIMFGMD
+198 GQHTNFPFSILFGMD

-235 DTAALVAQMNNS
+235 DTAALVTQMNNR
-247 SLKYRQTNWWDG
+247 SLKYKVSQRWDG
-259 SKCAL
+259 KKSLL
-264 SLEPLTHCRYTEFQD
+264 SLEPLTHCRYTVFQD

-295 LVLIVLALVNFF
+295 LLLIVLALVNFF
-307 SMLVSRMHLRRRELA
+307 SILVSRMHLRRRELA
-322 LRIACGSSRGGLTG
+322 LRIACGSSRVGLTG

-368 GIEGSIRLPV
+368 GIEGSIRLSV
-378 AVCFLLLAA
+378 VICFLLLAA

-458 ERDGRAIVECDGSE
+458 ERDGRATIYCYGSE

-610 GRETLVRFDESET
+610 GRDILVHFDESDT
-623 ERMKHFVDSLV
+623 DRLKHFVDSLV

-657 SERTLQRLL
+657 SERTLQKLL

-697 IRKVNGATASGI
+697 IRKVNGATATGI
-709 FRSFLKEYFVLLLVA
+709 FRSFLKEYFSLLLLA

-737 QWVERYV
+737 KWVERYV
-744 ERMAWPWWLYAAILV
+744 ERMVWPWWLYAAILV
-759 GLALFVVLCIGRS
+759 ALGLFVVLCIGRS

>member
-1 MSIQHEKVLYKTKM
+1 MD
-15 NMMILHYLK
+15 MMFLHYLK
-24 SAVRSLMKYKVQT
+24 SAVRSLTKYKVQT
-37 TASMVGLTLGFV
+37 IASVVGLTLGFV

-77 RSSSFWEN
+77 GSNSWRE
-85 QTSLSHHFPLA
+85 TGLSHRFLLA
-96 EELKRTFSEVEDAAA
+96 EELKETFPEVEDAAA
-111 YWYWEIPVKL
+111 YWYLEIPVML
-121 SEDAAEDVN
+121 SEDATEAVN
-130 LGYIRSD
+130 LGCIRTD
-137 SLFVRMFDVRLV
+137 SLFVHMFDVRLM

-155 LNVPEEA
+155 LNVPEEV
-162 ALTEEGARR
+162 ALTEEGALR

-176 DVLGRTIYY
+176 DVLGRTVYCQ
-185 GNTYRISAVLTGW
+185 NKTYRISAVLTGW
-198 GQHTNFPFSIMFGMD
+198 GQHTNFPFSIMLGMD

-235 DTAALVAQMNNS
+235 DTAALVTQMNNS
-247 SLKYRQTNWWDG
+247 SLKYKVSQRWDG
-259 SKCAL
+259 KKCVL
-264 SLEPLTHCRYTEFQD
+264 SLEPLTHCRYTVFQD
-279 RQSVSIF
+279 KLSVSIF

-295 LVLIVLALVNFF
+295 LLLIVLALVNFF
-307 SMLVSRMHLRRRELA
+307 SMSVSRMYLRRRELA
-322 LRIACGSSRGGLTG
+322 LRIACGSSRVGLTG

-356 VEAMEKP
+356 VEAVENP

-368 GIEGSIRLPV
+368 GIEGSIRLSV
-378 AVCFLLLAA
+378 VVCFLLLTA

-412 AAVRPGR
+412 ATVSPGR

-431 GICALVLFALSFLLL
+431 GICALVLFCLSFLLL
-446 QLRHLTHTDIGF
+446 QLSHLTHTDIGF
-458 ERDGRAIVECDGSE
+458 ERNGRATVYCYGSE

-503 AGMAVSSWDGKL
+503 AGMAVSSWDGKS

-533 DFYGLRLIAGNT
+533 NFYGLRLIAGNT

-573 KVGSWL
+573 KVGPWL

-657 SERTLQRLL
+657 SERTLQKLL
-666 TVVAVACVL
+666 TVVAVVCVQ

-709 FRSFLKEYFVLLLVA
+709 FRSFLKEYFALLLVA
-724 CVIAFPLGSVAMQ
+724 CIIAFPLGSVAMQ
-737 QWVERYV
+737 
-744 ERMAWPWWLYAAILV
+744 
-759 GLALFVVLCIGRS
+759 
-772 VWRAARE
+772 
-779 NPAEVIKSE
+779 

>member
-1 MSIQHEKVLYKTKM
+1 
-15 NMMILHYLK
+15 MMFLHYLK
-24 SAVRSLMKYKVQT
+24 VAVRSLMKYKVQT
-37 TASMVGLTLGFV
+37 AASVIGLALGFV

-77 RSSSFWEN
+77 RSSSFWRE
-85 QTSLSHHFPLA
+85 TGLSHRFLLA
-96 EELKRTFSEVEDAAA
+96 EELKETFPEVEDAAA
-111 YWYWEIPVKL
+111 YWYLEVPVML
-121 SEDAAEDVN
+121 SDDATEEVN
-130 LGYIRSD
+130 LGCVRTD
-137 SLFVRMFDVRLV
+137 SLFVRMFDVQLV

-155 LNVPEEA
+155 LNVPEEI

-176 DVLGRTIYY
+176 DVLGRTVYCQ
-185 GNTYRISAVLTGW
+185 NKTYRISAVLTGW

-235 DTAALVAQMNNS
+235 DTAALVTQMNNS
-247 SLKYRQTNWWDG
+247 SLKYKVSQRWDG
-259 SKCAL
+259 KKCVL
-264 SLEPLTHCRYTEFQD
+264 SLEPLTHCRYTVFQD
-279 RQSVSIF
+279 RQSVSIL
-286 YIRLFSALG
+286 YIRLFSVLG
-295 LVLIVLALVNFF
+295 LLLIVLALVNFF

-336 LFLSELLLILS
+336 VFLSELLLILS

-356 VEAMEKP
+356 VEVVEMP
-363 FCMLS
+363 FCTLS

-378 AVCFLLLAA
+378 AICFLLLAA
-387 VIFLMTWG
+387 VTFLMTWG
-395 ITAFYCNR
+395 IITFYCNR

-412 AAVRPGR
+412 AAVRSGR
-419 FSFQKIC
+419 LSFQKIC

-431 GICALVLFALSFLLL
+431 GICALVLFCLAFLLL
-446 QLRHLTHTDIGF
+446 QLRYLTNTDIGF
-458 ERDGRAIVECDGSE
+458 ERDGRATIYCYGSE

-482 RRQPYV
+482 CRQSYV

-498 PQRAH
+498 PQRSF
-503 AGMAVSSWDGKL
+503 AGIAVDSWDGKL

-520 ITLNAIPEGQEFI
+520 VTLNVIPEGQEFI

-565 NMANPVGK
+565 NMTNPIGK
-573 KVGSWL
+573 KIGKWTI
-579 VVGVVRDFHVSA
+579 VGVVRDFHVSA

-605 GPLQM
+605 GPVQM

-623 ERMKHFVDSLV
+623 DRLKHFVDSLV

-657 SERTLQRLL
+657 SERTLQKLL

-709 FRSFLKEYFVLLLVA
+709 FRSFLKEYFALLLLA

-737 QWVERYV
+737 KWVERYV
-744 ERMAWPWWLYAAILV
+744 ERMVWPWWLYAAILV
-759 GLALFVVLCIGRS
+759 ALGLFVVLCIGRS

>member
-1 MSIQHEKVLYKTKM
+1 M

-24 SAVRSLMKYKVQT
+24 SAVRSLMKYKIQT
-37 TASMVGLTLGFV
+37 VASMVGLTLGFV

-77 RSSSFWEN
+77 DSNSWRD
-85 QTSLSHHFPLA
+85 TGLSHRFLLA
-96 EELKRTFSEVEDAAA
+96 EELKETFPEVEDAAA
-111 YWYWEIPVKL
+111 YWYWEISIKL
-121 SEDAAEDVN
+121 SEDAAEEVD
-130 LGYIRSD
+130 LGCIHAD

-155 LNVPEEA
+155 LNVPEEI

-176 DVLGRTIYY
+176 DVLGRTVYCQ
-185 GNTYRISAVLTGW
+185 NKTYCISAVLTGW

-235 DTAALVAQMNNS
+235 DTAALVTQMNNR
-247 SLKYRQTNWWDG
+247 SLKYKVSQRWDG
-259 SKCAL
+259 KKSLL
-264 SLEPLTHCRYTEFQD
+264 SLEPLTHCRYTVFQD

-295 LVLIVLALVNFF
+295 LLLIVLALVNFF
-307 SMLVSRMHLRRRELA
+307 SILVSRMHLRRRELA
-322 LRIACGSSRGGLTG
+322 LRIACGSSRVGLTG

-368 GIEGSIRLPV
+368 GIEGSIRLSV
-378 AVCFLLLAA
+378 VICFLLLAA

-446 QLRHLTHTDIGF
+446 QLRHLTHTDISF
-458 ERDGRAIVECDGSE
+458 ERDGRATIYCYGSE

-610 GRETLVRFDESET
+610 GRDILVHFDESDT
-623 ERMKHFVDSLV
+623 DRLKHFVDSLV

-657 SERTLQRLL
+657 SERTLQKLL

-697 IRKVNGATASGI
+697 IRKVNGATATGI
-709 FRSFLKEYFVLLLVA
+709 FRSFLKEYFSLLLLA

-737 QWVERYV
+737 KWVERYV
-744 ERMAWPWWLYAAILV
+744 ERMVWPWWLYAAILV
-759 GLALFVVLCIGRS
+759 ALGLFVVLCIGRS

>member
-1 MSIQHEKVLYKTKM
+1 MF
-15 NMMILHYLK
+15 LHYLK
-24 SAVRSLMKYKVQT
+24 SAVRSLMKYKIQT
-37 TASMVGLTLGFV
+37 VASMVGLTLGFV

-111 YWYWEIPVKL
+111 YWYWEIPVML
-121 SEDAAEDVN
+121 SEDAAEAVN
-130 LGYIRSD
+130 LGCIRSD
-137 SLFVRMFDVRLV
+137 SLFVRMFDVQLV

-155 LNVPEEA
+155 LNVPEEV
-162 ALTEEGARR
+162 ALTEEGALR

-235 DTAALVAQMNNS
+235 DTAALVTQMNNS
-247 SLKYRQTNWWDG
+247 SLKYKQSKWWDG
-259 SKCAL
+259 SKNAL
-264 SLEPLTHCRYTEFQD
+264 SLEPLTHCRYTVLQD

-295 LVLIVLALVNFF
+295 LLLIVLALVNFF

-336 LFLSELLLILS
+336 LFLSELFLILS
-347 GAVLLGMIL
+347 GAGLLGMIL
-356 VEAMEKP
+356 VEAVEMP

-378 AVCFLLLAA
+378 VVCFLLLA
-387 VIFLMTWG
+387 IITFLMTWG
-395 ITAFYCNR
+395 IIAFYSNR
-403 IASRQLQPA
+403 IASRQLQPVA
-412 AAVRPGR
+412 TGSPGR

-431 GICALVLFALSFLLL
+431 GICALVLFCLSFLLL

-458 ERDGRAIVECDGSE
+458 ERDGRAMVECDGSE

-482 RRQPYV
+482 RRQSYV

-498 PQRAH
+498 PQKS
-503 AGMAVSSWDGKL
+503 GGSLAVTSWDGKL
-515 DNADP
+515 DDAYS
-520 ITLNAIPEGQEFI
+520 IALNVIPEGQEFI

-545 LITQGDTMSV
+545 LKAQDDTMTA
-555 VINETAARMM
+555 VINETAVRMM
-565 NMANPVGK
+565 NMSNPVGK
-573 KVGSWL
+573 KVGRWTI
-579 VVGVVRDFHVSA
+579 VGVVRDFHVSA
-591 PTVPVEPTV
+591 PTVPVEPTII
-600 FLGFN
+600 LGFN
-605 GPLQM
+605 APVHL
-610 GRETLVRFDESET
+610 GRQTLVRFNESET
-623 ERMKHFVDSLV
+623 DRLKHFVDSLV

-657 SERTLQRLL
+657 SERTLQKLL
-666 TVVAVACVL
+666 TVVAVVCVL

-709 FRSFLKEYFVLLLVA
+709 FRSFLKEYFALLLVA
-724 CVIAFPLGSVAMQ
+724 CIIAFPLGSVAMQ
-737 QWVERYV
+737 SWVERYV

-759 GLALFVVLCIGRS
+759 VLALFVVLCIGRS

>member
-1 MSIQHEKVLYKTKM
+1 
-15 NMMILHYLK
+15 MMILHYLK
-24 SAVRSLMKYKVQT
+24 SAVRSLMKYKIQT
-37 TASMVGLTLGFV
+37 VASMVGLTLGFV

-77 RSSSFWEN
+77 GSSSAWEN
-85 QTSLSHHFPLA
+85 QTNLKHRFPLA
-96 EELKRTFSEVEDAAA
+96 EELKETFPEVEDAAA

-121 SEDAAEDVN
+121 SEDTAEDVN
-130 LGYIRSD
+130 LGCVRAD

-155 LNVPEEA
+155 LNVPEEV

-185 GNTYRISAVLTGW
+185 AGNTYRISAVLTGW

-213 QDEKNNTSY
+213 QTEKNKSSY
-222 CDYYISLRLRAGV
+222 PDYYISLRLRSEA
-235 DTAALVAQMNNS
+235 DTAVLMAQMNNS
-247 SLKYRQTNWWDG
+247 SLKYKVAKMWNG
-259 SKCAL
+259 KKSVL
-264 SLEPLTHCRYTEFQD
+264 SLEPVTHCRYTVFQD
-279 RQSVSIF
+279 RLSVSIF

-295 LVLIVLALVNFF
+295 LLLIVLALVNFF

-322 LRIACGSSRGGLTG
+322 LRIACGSSRVGLTG
-336 LFLSELLLILS
+336 VFLSELLLILS
-347 GAVLLGMIL
+347 GAVLLGMIFI
-356 VEAMEKP
+356 EIIEKP
-363 FCMLS
+363 FCTLS

-387 VIFLMTWG
+387 VTFLMTWG
-395 ITAFYCNR
+395 IIVFYCHR
-403 IASRQLQPA
+403 IASRQLQPTVV
-412 AAVRPGR
+412 VRPER

-458 ERDGRAIVECDGSE
+458 ERDGRATILCHGSE
-472 SLNERIIHEL
+472 SLKEHIIHEL

-488 QEVKKLYSLL
+488 QEVKQLYSLF
-498 PQRAH
+498 PQ
-503 AGMAVSSWDGKL
+503 GSSGGLAVSSWDGKS
-515 DNADP
+515 DDAHP
-520 ITLNAIPEGQEFI
+520 ISLNAIPEGQEFI
-533 DFYGLRLIAGNT
+533 DFYGLRLIAGNS
-545 LITQGDTMSV
+545 LKAQGDTMAA

-565 NMANPVGK
+565 NMANPIGK
-573 KVGSWL
+573 KVGMWTI
-579 VVGVVRDFHVSA
+579 VGMVRDFHVSA
-591 PTVPVEPTV
+591 PTVPVDPVILIEFNCPV
-600 FLGFN
+600 QLG
-605 GPLQM
+605 QDI
-610 GRETLVRFDESET
+610 LVHFDESDT
-623 ERMKHFVDSLV
+623 DRLKHFVDSLV
-634 QSEEPGVFLK
+634 QSEEPGVFLE
-644 ITTVREAYEEYLR
+644 ITTAHEAYEEYLH
-657 SERTLQRLL
+657 SERTLQKLL

-709 FRSFLKEYFVLLLVA
+709 FRSFLKEYFALLLVA
-724 CVIAFPLGSVAMQ
+724 CIIAFPLGSVAMQ
-737 QWVERYV
+737 SWVERYV

-759 GLALFVVLCIGRS
+759 VLALFVVLCIGRS

>member
-1 MSIQHEKVLYKTKM
+1 MF
-15 NMMILHYLK
+15 LHYLK
-24 SAVRSLMKYKVQT
+24 SAVRSLMKYKIQT
-37 TASMVGLTLGFV
+37 VASMVGLALGFV

-111 YWYWEIPVKL
+111 YWYWEIPVML
-121 SEDAAEDVN
+121 SEDAAEAVN
-130 LGYIRSD
+130 LGCIRSD
-137 SLFVRMFDVRLV
+137 SLFVRMFDVQLV

-155 LNVPEEA
+155 LNVPEEV
-162 ALTEEGARR
+162 ALTEEGALR

-235 DTAALVAQMNNS
+235 DTAALVTQMNNS
-247 SLKYRQTNWWDG
+247 SLKYKQSKWWDG
-259 SKCAL
+259 SKNAL
-264 SLEPLTHCRYTEFQD
+264 SLEPLTHCRYTVLQD

-295 LVLIVLALVNFF
+295 LLLIVLALVNFF

-336 LFLSELLLILS
+336 LFLSELFLILS
-347 GAVLLGMIL
+347 GAGLLGMIL
-356 VEAMEKP
+356 VEAVEIP

-378 AVCFLLLAA
+378 VVCFLLLA
-387 VIFLMTWG
+387 IITFLMTWG
-395 ITAFYCNR
+395 IIAFYSNR
-403 IASRQLQPA
+403 IASRQLQPVA
-412 AAVRPGR
+412 TVSPGR

-431 GICALVLFALSFLLL
+431 GICALVLFCLSFLLL

-458 ERDGRAIVECDGSE
+458 ERDGRAMVECDGSE

-482 RRQPYV
+482 RRQSYV

-498 PQRAH
+498 PQKS
-503 AGMAVSSWDGKL
+503 GGSLAVTSWDGKL
-515 DNADP
+515 DDAYS
-520 ITLNAIPEGQEFI
+520 IALNVIPEGQEFI

-545 LITQGDTMSV
+545 LKAQDDTMTA
-555 VINETAARMM
+555 VINETAVRMM

-573 KVGSWL
+573 KVGRWTI
-579 VVGVVRDFHVSA
+579 VGVVRDFHVSA
-591 PTVPVEPTV
+591 PTVPVEPTII
-600 FLGFN
+600 LGFN
-605 GPLQM
+605 APVHL
-610 GRETLVRFDESET
+610 GRQTLVRFNESET
-623 ERMKHFVDSLV
+623 ARLKHFVDSLV

-657 SERTLQRLL
+657 SERTLQKLL
-666 TVVAVACVL
+666 TVVALACVL

-697 IRKVNGATASGI
+697 IRKVNGATAAGI
-709 FRSFLKEYFVLLLVA
+709 FRSFLKEYFALLLMA
-724 CVIAFPLGSVAMQ
+724 CIIAFPLGSVAMQ
-737 QWVERYV
+737 SWVERYV

-772 VWRAARE
+772 VWHAARE

>member
-1 MSIQHEKVLYKTKM
+1 M
-15 NMMILHYLK
+15 NMMFLHYLK
-24 SAVRSLMKYKVQT
+24 VAVRSLMKYKVQT
-37 TASMVGLTLGFV
+37 AASVIGLALGFV

-77 RSSSFWEN
+77 RSSSFWRE
-85 QTSLSHHFPLA
+85 TGLSHRFLLA
-96 EELKRTFSEVEDAAA
+96 EELKETFPEVEDAAA
-111 YWYWEIPVKL
+111 YWYLEVPVML
-121 SEDAAEDVN
+121 SDDATEEVN
-130 LGYIRSD
+130 LGCVRTD
-137 SLFVRMFDVRLV
+137 SLFVRMFDVQLV

-155 LNVPEEA
+155 LNVPEEI

-176 DVLGRTIYY
+176 DVLGRTVYCQ
-185 GNTYRISAVLTGW
+185 NKTYRISAVLTGW

-235 DTAALVAQMNNS
+235 DTAALVTQMNNS
-247 SLKYRQTNWWDG
+247 SLKYKVSQRWDG
-259 SKCAL
+259 KKCVL
-264 SLEPLTHCRYTEFQD
+264 SLEPLTHCRYTVFQD
-279 RQSVSIF
+279 RQSVSIL
-286 YIRLFSALG
+286 YIRLFSVLG
-295 LVLIVLALVNFF
+295 LLLIVLALVNFF

-322 LRIACGSSRGGLTG
+322 LRIASGSSRVGLTG

-347 GAVLLGMIL
+347 GTVLLGMIL
-356 VEAMEKP
+356 MEAVEKP
-363 FCMLS
+363 FCTLS
-368 GIEGSIRLPV
+368 GIGGSIRLPV

-387 VIFLMTWG
+387 VTFLMTSG

-403 IASRQLQPA
+403 IAARQLQPA

-431 GICALVLFALSFLLL
+431 GICALVLFCLSFLLL
-446 QLRHLTHTDIGF
+446 QLRHLTHTDLGF
-458 ERDGRAIVECDGSE
+458 ERDGRATVYCYGSE
-472 SLNERIIHEL
+472 SLNERIMHEL

-498 PQRAH
+498 PQEAY
-503 AGMAVSSWDGKL
+503 AGIAVGSWDGKP

-520 ITLNAIPEGQEFI
+520 ITLNVIPEGQDFI
-533 DFYGLRLIAGNT
+533 DFYGLRLMAGNT

-565 NMANPVGK
+565 DMANPIGK
-573 KVGSWL
+573 KVGKWTI
-579 VVGVVRDFHVSA
+579 VGVVRDFHVSA
-591 PTVPVEPTV
+591 PTVPVEPMV

-605 GPLQM
+605 GLVQM
-610 GRETLVRFDESET
+610 GRETLVRFNESDT
-623 ERMKHFVDSLV
+623 DRLKHFIDSLV

-657 SERTLQRLL
+657 SERTLQKLL
-666 TVVAVACVL
+666 IVITVACVL

-684 VSLVCEQRRKEIA
+684 VTLVCEQRRKEIA
-697 IRKVNGATASGI
+697 IRKVNGATAVGI
-709 FRSFLKEYFVLLLVA
+709 FRSFLKEYFALLMAA
-724 CVIAFPLGSVAMQ
+724 CVVAFPLGSVAMQ
-737 QWVERYV
+737 RWVERYV
-744 ERMAWPWWLYAAILV
+744 ERMAWPWWLYAAVLA
-759 GLALFVVLCIGRS
+759 GLGMFVVGCIGRS
-772 VWRAARE
+772 IWLSARE

>member
-1 MSIQHEKVLYKTKM
+1 
-15 NMMILHYLK
+15 MMILHYLK

-37 TASMVGLTLGFV
+37 VASMVGLTLGFV

-395 ITAFYCNR
+395 IIAFYCNR

-709 FRSFLKEYFVLLLVA
+709 FRSFLKEYFALLLMA
-724 CVIAFPLGSVAMQ
+724 CIIAFPLGSVAMQ
-737 QWVERYV
+737 SWVERYV
-744 ERMAWPWWLYAAILV
+744 ERMAWPWWLYAAVLA
-759 GLALFVVLCIGRS
+759 GLGMFVVGCIGRS
-772 VWRAARE
+772 IWLSARE

>member
-24 SAVRSLMKYKVQT
+24 SAVRSLMKYKIQT
-37 TASMVGLTLGFV
+37 VASMVGLTLGFV

-503 AGMAVSSWDGKL
+503 ARMAVSSWDGKL

>member
-1 MSIQHEKVLYKTKM
+1 MF
-15 NMMILHYLK
+15 LHYLK

-37 TASMVGLTLGFV
+37 TASMVGLALGFV

-130 LGYIRSD
+130 LGCVRAD

-155 LNVPEEA
+155 LNVPEEV
-162 ALTEEGARR
+162 ALTEEGALR

-235 DTAALVAQMNNS
+235 DTAALVTQMNNS
-247 SLKYRQTNWWDG
+247 SLKYKQSKWWDG
-259 SKCAL
+259 SKNAL
-264 SLEPLTHCRYTEFQD
+264 SLEPLTHCRYTVLQD

-295 LVLIVLALVNFF
+295 LLLIVLALVNFF

-336 LFLSELLLILS
+336 LFLSELFLILS
-347 GAVLLGMIL
+347 GAGLLGMIL
-356 VEAMEKP
+356 VEAVEMP

-378 AVCFLLLAA
+378 VVCFLLLA
-387 VIFLMTWG
+387 IITFLMTWG
-395 ITAFYCNR
+395 IIAFYSNR
-403 IASRQLQPA
+403 IASRQLQPVA
-412 AAVRPGR
+412 TVSPGR

-431 GICALVLFALSFLLL
+431 GICALVLFCLSFLLL
-446 QLRHLTHTDIGF
+446 QLRHLIHTDIGF
-458 ERDGRAIVECDGSE
+458 ERDGRAMVECDGSE

-482 RRQPYV
+482 RRQSYV

-498 PQRAH
+498 PQKS
-503 AGMAVSSWDGKL
+503 GGSLAVTSWDGKL
-515 DNADP
+515 DDAYS
-520 ITLNAIPEGQEFI
+520 IALNVIPEGQEFI

-545 LITQGDTMSV
+545 LKAQDDTMTA
-555 VINETAARMM
+555 VINETAVRMM

-573 KVGSWL
+573 KVGRWTI
-579 VVGVVRDFHVSA
+579 VGVVRDFHVSA
-591 PTVPVEPTV
+591 PTVPVEPTII
-600 FLGFN
+600 LGFN
-605 GPLQM
+605 ASVHL
-610 GRETLVRFDESET
+610 GRQTLVRFNESET
-623 ERMKHFVDSLV
+623 DRLKHFVDSLV

-657 SERTLQRLL
+657 SERTLQKLL
-666 TVVAVACVL
+666 TVVAVVCVL

-684 VSLVCEQRRKEIA
+684 VSLVCEQRRKGIA

-709 FRSFLKEYFVLLLVA
+709 FRSFLKEYFALLLVA
-724 CVIAFPLGSVAMQ
+724 CIIVFPLGSMAMQ

-744 ERMAWPWWLYAAILV
+744 ERMVWPWWLYVAILV
-759 GLALFVVLCIGRS
+759 VLALFVVLCIGRS

>member
-1 MSIQHEKVLYKTKM
+1 M

-24 SAVRSLMKYKVQT
+24 SAVRSLMKYKIQT
-37 TASMVGLTLGFV
+37 VASMVGLTLGFV

-77 RSSSFWEN
+77 DSNSWRD
-85 QTSLSHHFPLA
+85 TGLSHRFLLA
-96 EELKRTFSEVEDAAA
+96 EELKETFPEVEDAAA
-111 YWYWEIPVKL
+111 YWYWEISIKL
-121 SEDAAEDVN
+121 SEDAAEEVD
-130 LGYIRSD
+130 LGCIHAD

-155 LNVPEEA
+155 LNVPEEI

-176 DVLGRTIYY
+176 DVLGRTVYCQ
-185 GNTYRISAVLTGW
+185 NKTYCISAVLTGW

-235 DTAALVAQMNNS
+235 DTAALVTQMNNR
-247 SLKYRQTNWWDG
+247 SLKYKVSQRWDG
-259 SKCAL
+259 KKSLL
-264 SLEPLTHCRYTEFQD
+264 SLEPLTHCRYTVFQD

-295 LVLIVLALVNFF
+295 LLLIVLALVNFF
-307 SMLVSRMHLRRRELA
+307 SILVSRMHLRRRELA
-322 LRIACGSSRGGLTG
+322 LRIACGSSRVGLTG

-368 GIEGSIRLPV
+368 GIEGSIRLSV
-378 AVCFLLLAA
+378 VICFLLLAA

-458 ERDGRAIVECDGSE
+458 ERDGRATIYCYGSE

-744 ERMAWPWWLYAAILV
+744 ERMVWPWWLYAAVLA
-759 GLALFVVLCIGRS
+759 GLGLFVVLCIGRS
-772 VWRAARE
+772 VWRAARAQ
-779 NPAEVIKSE
+779 PAEVIRSE

>member
-1 MSIQHEKVLYKTKM
+1 
-15 NMMILHYLK
+15 MMFLHYLK
-24 SAVRSLMKYKVQT
+24 VAVRSLMKYKVQT
-37 TASMVGLTLGFV
+37 AASVIGLALGFV

-77 RSSSFWEN
+77 RSSSFWRE
-85 QTSLSHHFPLA
+85 TGLSHRFLLA
-96 EELKRTFSEVEDAAA
+96 EELKETFPEVEDAAA
-111 YWYWEIPVKL
+111 YWYLEVPVML
-121 SEDAAEDVN
+121 SDDATEEVN
-130 LGYIRSD
+130 LGCVRTD
-137 SLFVRMFDVRLV
+137 SLFVRMFDVQLV

-155 LNVPEEA
+155 LNVPEEI

-176 DVLGRTIYY
+176 DVLGRTVYCQ
-185 GNTYRISAVLTGW
+185 NKTYRISAVLTGW

-235 DTAALVAQMNNS
+235 DTAALVTQMNNS
-247 SLKYRQTNWWDG
+247 SLKYKVSQRWDG
-259 SKCAL
+259 KKCVL
-264 SLEPLTHCRYTEFQD
+264 SLEPLTHCRYTVFQD
-279 RQSVSIF
+279 RQSVSIL
-286 YIRLFSALG
+286 YIRLFSVLG
-295 LVLIVLALVNFF
+295 LLLIVLALVNFF

-336 LFLSELLLILS
+336 VFLSELLLILS

-356 VEAMEKP
+356 VEVVEMP
-363 FCMLS
+363 FCTLS

-378 AVCFLLLAA
+378 AICFLLLAA
-387 VIFLMTWG
+387 VTFLMTWG
-395 ITAFYCNR
+395 IITFYCNR

-412 AAVRPGR
+412 AAVRSGR
-419 FSFQKIC
+419 LSFQKIC

-431 GICALVLFALSFLLL
+431 GICALVLFCLAFLLL
-446 QLRHLTHTDIGF
+446 QLRYLTNTDIGF
-458 ERDGRAIVECDGSE
+458 ERDGRATIYCYGSE

-482 RRQPYV
+482 CRQSYV

-498 PQRAH
+498 PQRSF
-503 AGMAVSSWDGKL
+503 AGIAVDSWDGKL
-515 DNADP
+515 D
-520 ITLNAIPEGQEFI
+520 II

-565 NMANPVGK
+565 NMTNPIGK
-573 KVGSWL
+573 KIGKWTI
-579 VVGVVRDFHVSA
+579 VGVVRDFHVSA

-605 GPLQM
+605 GPVQM

-623 ERMKHFVDSLV
+623 DRLKHFVDSLV

-657 SERTLQRLL
+657 SERTLQKLL

-709 FRSFLKEYFVLLLVA
+709 FRSFLKEYFALLLLA

-737 QWVERYV
+737 KWVERYV
-744 ERMAWPWWLYAAILV
+744 ERMVWPWWLYAAILV
-759 GLALFVVLCIGRS
+759 ALGLFVVLCIGRS

>member
-1 MSIQHEKVLYKTKM
+1 
-15 NMMILHYLK
+15 MMILHYLK
-24 SAVRSLMKYKVQT
+24 SAVRSLTKYKVQT
-37 TASMVGLTLGFV
+37 IASVVGLTLGFV

-77 RSSSFWEN
+77 GSNSWRE
-85 QTSLSHHFPLA
+85 TGLSHRFLLA
-96 EELKRTFSEVEDAAA
+96 EELKETFPEVEDAAA
-111 YWYWEIPVKL
+111 YWYLEIPVML
-121 SEDAAEDVN
+121 SEDATEEVN
-130 LGYIRSD
+130 LGCIRTD
-137 SLFVRMFDVRLV
+137 SLFVHMFDVRLM

-155 LNVPEEA
+155 LNVPEEV
-162 ALTEEGARR
+162 ALTEEGALR

-176 DVLGRTIYY
+176 DVLGRTVYCQ
-185 GNTYRISAVLTGW
+185 NKTYRISAVLTGW
-198 GQHTNFPFSIMFGMD
+198 GQHTNFPFSIMLGMD

-235 DTAALVAQMNNS
+235 DTAALVTQMNNS
-247 SLKYRQTNWWDG
+247 SLKYKVSQRWDG
-259 SKCAL
+259 KKCVL
-264 SLEPLTHCRYTEFQD
+264 SLEPLTHCRYTVFQD
-279 RQSVSIF
+279 KLSVSIF

-295 LVLIVLALVNFF
+295 LLLIVLALVNFF
-307 SMLVSRMHLRRRELA
+307 SMSVSRMYLRRRELA
-322 LRIACGSSRGGLTG
+322 LRIACGSSRVGLTG

-368 GIEGSIRLPV
+368 GIEGSIRLSV
-378 AVCFLLLAA
+378 VVCFLLLAA

-458 ERDGRAIVECDGSE
+458 ERDGRATIYCYGSE

-623 ERMKHFVDSLV
+623 DRLKHFVDSLV

-709 FRSFLKEYFVLLLVA
+709 FRSFLKEYFALLLVA
-724 CVIAFPLGSVAMQ
+724 CIIAFPLGSVAMQ
-737 QWVERYV
+737 SWVERYV
-744 ERMAWPWWLYAAILV
+744 ERMTWPWWLYAAILV